1 MPAASLRSNE
11 LPATASSRRGFFF
24 GAATAGVAAVAMT
37 AVPHSQVPETLVA
50 EVLPP
55 PPENGGGYTASAHV
69 QRYYKTA
76 RI

>member
-1 MPAASLRSNE
+1 MPAASRRSNE
-11 LPATASSRRGFFF
+11 LLATVPSRRGFFF
-24 GAATAGVAAVAMT
+24 GAATAGVAAAAIT
-37 AVPHSQVPETLVA
+37 ALPHLQAPEPLVA